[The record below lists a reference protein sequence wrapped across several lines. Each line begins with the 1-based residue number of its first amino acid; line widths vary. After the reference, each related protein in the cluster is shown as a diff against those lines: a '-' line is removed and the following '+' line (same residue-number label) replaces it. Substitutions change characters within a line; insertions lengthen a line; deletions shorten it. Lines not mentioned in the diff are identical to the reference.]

1 MPGTEQL
8 AASEN
13 GARLHVLTLT
23 PFFPSS
29 RNPIDGCFVAEPID
43 EFSNNGVD
51 STVVAVSSIY
61 RGRNQSVWPSRAV
74 WLRYPAVP
82 GIPGLS
88 SSGFMLYGRLA
99 KRISRL
105 HQIKPIDVIHAHTAM
120 PCGNAAQLLGRRLGI
135 PFVVTVHGLDAFNSC
150 AEDGIAARW
159 RRQRS
164 MEVYSA
170 ASRVIC
176 ISSRVESVIKTRA
189 PEISTCV
196 IYNGVDAQ
204 LFVPN
209 SDLPQPPVPEI
220 LAVGS
225 LLPSKGHG
233 LVLTAVSKLKSAFP
247 DLRCRIIGEGPNRG
261 EIESLAHKLGIEKQ
275 VQFLGRQ
282 TRAQV
287 AEAMQRC
294 SVFVLPSSNEG
305 LGCVY
310 LEAMACG
317 KPIIGCRGQ
326 GIDGVVEHGKN
337 GLLVPPDGLEELV
350 QELSTLIRSP
360 ELGRQIGNAGRETVM
375 QKFTLV
381 HQAEQLVSVYRQAIA
396 TRVERK
402 SESRS

>member
-1 MPGTEQL
+1 MPSTEQV
-8 AASEN
+8 AASEKR
-13 GARLHVLTLT
+13 ARLHVLTLT

-29 RNPIDGCFVAEPID
+29 RSPVNGCFVAEPID
-43 EFSNNGVD
+43 EFSNHGVD
-51 STVVAVSSIY
+51 STVVAVSPIY
-61 RGRNQSVWPSRAV
+61 RGRNQSVWPSRAA
-74 WLRYPAVP
+74 WLRYPVVP
-82 GIPGLS
+82 GILGLS

-99 KRISRL
+99 TRISRL
-105 HQIKPIDVIHAHTAM
+105 HQIKPIDVIHAHAAM
-120 PCGNAAQLLGRRLGI
+120 PCGHAAKLLGRRLGI

-196 IYNGVDAQ
+196 IYNGVDPG

-209 SDLPQPPVPEI
+209 SDLPQPPASEI

-233 LVLTAVSKLKSAFP
+233 LVLNAVSRLKFAFP

-261 EIESLAHKLGIEKQ
+261 EFESLANKLGIEKQ
-275 VQFLGRQ
+275 VQFLGWQ
-282 TRAQV
+282 SRAQV

-294 SVFVLPSSNEG
+294 SIFVLPSSNEG

-317 KPIIGCRGQ
+317 KPVIGCRGQ

-360 ELGRQIGNAGRETVM
+360 ELCRHIGNAGRETVM
-375 QKFTLV
+375 QKFTLT
-381 HQAEQLVSVYRQAIA
+381 HQAEQMISVYREA
-396 TRVERK
+396 V
-402 SESRS
+402 SRMA

>member
-1 MPGTEQL
+1 MPATEQL
-8 AASEN
+8 TASEKN
-13 GARLHVLTLT
+13 EPLHVLTLT

-29 RNPIDGCFVAEPID
+29 RNPVAGCFVADPID
-43 EFSNNGVD
+43 QCSNQGVD

-61 RGRNQSVWPSRAV
+61 RGRNQSIWPSRAA

-82 GIPGLS
+82 GVLGLS
-88 SSGFMLYGRLA
+88 SSGFMLFGRLA
-99 KRISRL
+99 SRISRL
-105 HQIKPIDVIHAHTAM
+105 HQVKPIDVIHAHVAM
-120 PCGNAAQLLGRRLGI
+120 PCGHAAKLLGRRMGI

-164 MEVYSA
+164 MEVYRA
-170 ASRVIC
+170 AGRVIC

-204 LFVPN
+204 HFMPN
-209 SDLPQPPVPEI
+209 SDTPQPPDPEI

-233 LVLTAVSKLKSAFP
+233 LLLTAVSKLKSAFP
-247 DLRCRIIGEGPNRG
+247 DLRCSIIGEGPNRG
-261 EIESLAHKLGIEKQ
+261 EFESLAHKLGIEKQ

-282 TRAQV
+282 SRAQV

-294 SVFVLPSSNEG
+294 LAFVLPSSNEG

-317 KPIIGCRGQ
+317 KPVIGCRGQ

-350 QELSTLIRSP
+350 QELSTLLRSP
-360 ELGRQIGNAGRETVM
+360 DRCRQIGNAGRETVL
-375 QKFTLV
+375 QKFTLA
-381 HQAEQLVSVYRQAIA
+381 HQAEQLISVYRQAIVRIVDRTSA
-396 TRVERK
+396 GAI
-402 SESRS
+402 

>member
-1 MPGTEQL
+1 
-8 AASEN
+8 
-13 GARLHVLTLT
+13 
-23 PFFPSS
+23 
-29 RNPIDGCFVAEPID
+29 
-43 EFSNNGVD
+43 
-51 STVVAVSSIY
+51 
-61 RGRNQSVWPSRAV
+61 
-74 WLRYPAVP
+74 
-82 GIPGLS
+82 
-88 SSGFMLYGRLA
+88 MLYGRLA
-99 KRISRL
+99 TRISKL
-105 HQIKPIDVIHAHTAM
+105 HKIKPIDVIHAHVAM
-120 PCGNAAQLLGRRLGI
+120 PCGHAAELLGRRLGI

-176 ISSRVESVIKTRA
+176 ISRRVESVIKALA

-196 IYNGVDAQ
+196 IYNGVDTE

-209 SDLPQPPVPEI
+209 SDLPQPPGPEI
-220 LAVGS
+220 LVVGS

-233 LVLTAVSKLKSAFP
+233 LMLNAISKLKSAFP
-247 DLRCRIIGEGPNRG
+247 DFRCHIIGEGPNRG
-261 EIESLAHKLGIEKQ
+261 EFENLAHELGIEKQ

-282 TRAQV
+282 SRAQV

-294 SVFVLPSSNEG
+294 SIFVLPSSNEG

-317 KPIIGCRGQ
+317 KPVIGCRGQ

-337 GLLVPPDGLEELV
+337 GLLVPPDGIDELV

-360 ELGRQIGNAGRETVM
+360 QLCRQIGTAGRQTVM
-375 QKFTLV
+375 QKFTLA
-381 HQAEQLVSVYRQAIA
+381 HQAQQLISVYRQAI
-396 TRVERK
+396 
-402 SESRS
+402 SRIS